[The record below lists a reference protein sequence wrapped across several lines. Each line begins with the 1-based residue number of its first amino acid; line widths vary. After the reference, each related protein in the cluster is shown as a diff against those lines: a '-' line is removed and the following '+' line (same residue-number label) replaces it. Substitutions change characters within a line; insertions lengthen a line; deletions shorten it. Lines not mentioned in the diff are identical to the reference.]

1 MGIRKVDYEMT
12 DDVIIKTENL
22 HYSYEDG
29 TKALQGIDLE
39 LKRGKRIAFLGAN
52 GSGKS
57 TFFLC
62 LNGVLKPQ
70 KGTLYYEGHPYYY
83 TRKELLALRSKVGI
97 VFQDPDNQLFSAS
110 VFQEISFGALNM
122 GMSEEAARERVTAVI
137 GELNITPFK
146 NKPTHALSG
155 GQKKQVS
162 IADILVMNPE
172 VIILDEPAAALDP
185 KHVEIVNG
193 VIEGLTKR
201 GITVLISTH
210 DVDYAY
216 RWADEVVLFHEG
228 KVLLQGETQ
237 FVFGQREILEK
248 THLKQPAVLE
258 MFGHLCQKG
267 ILEQGQKQPKTLK
280 QLENQLEE
288 IKTISKKAI
297 LVVSF
302 GTSHED
308 TREKTIDAIER
319 EIAADNPNHRIY
331 RAWTSNVIIRKLEKQ
346 SGIHINTVT
355 EAIKQI
361 IADGITEL
369 TVQPTHIMNGIEN
382 DRMKEEIK
390 AFRGQLSFLAFGN
403 PLLTTNQDNID
414 VIQTLMARFSDVKQE
429 EALVFMGHG
438 TTHYANTVYAA
449 LDYAF
454 KESGYGNV
462 FVGTVEAFPSIETVL
477 KAVKEYKPQRVILTP
492 LMIVAGE
499 HAKNDMAGEGRE
511 SWSSRFKQA
520 GFQVECVVK
529 GLGEYEG
536 IRHMLKSHVK
546 EARGTL

>member
-70 KGTLYYEGHPYYY
+70 KGTLYYEGHPYCY

-162 IADILVMNPE
+162 IADILVMDPE

-369 TVQPTHIMNGIEN
+369 TVQPTHIMNGMEN

-414 VIQTLMARFSDVKQE
+414 VIQTLMARFSDLKQE
-429 EALVFMGHG
+429 EVLVLMGHG

-477 KAVKEYKPQRVILTP
+477 KAVKGYKPQRVILTP

-511 SWSSRFKQA
+511 SWSSQFKQA

>member
-162 IADILVMNPE
+162 IADILVMDPE

-414 VIQTLMARFSDVKQE
+414 VIQTLMERFSDVKQE

-477 KAVKEYKPQRVILTP
+477 KAVKGYKPQRVILTP

-511 SWSSRFKQA
+511 SWSSQFKQA

>member
-1 MGIRKVDYEMT
+1 MDHEMT
-12 DDVIIKTENL
+12 DDIIIKTENL

-70 KGTLYYEGHPYYY
+70 KGSLYYEGHPYYY

-122 GMSEEAARERVTAVI
+122 GMSEDAAGERVTAVI

-146 NKPTHALSG
+146 DKPTHALSG

-162 IADILVMNPE
+162 VADILVMDPE

-185 KHVEIVNG
+185 KHVGIVNG

-237 FVFGQREILEK
+237 FVFGQRELLEK

-267 ILEQGQKQPKTLK
+267 ILEQGLKPPKTLK
-280 QLENQLEE
+280 QLEDQLEQ

-319 EIAADNPNHRIY
+319 EMAEDNPNHRIY

-355 EAIKQI
+355 EAMKQI
-361 IADGITEL
+361 SADGITEL

-382 DRMKEEIK
+382 DRMKEEIS
-390 AFRGQLSFLAFGN
+390 ALRGQFSFLAFGN

-414 VIQTLMARFSDVKQE
+414 IIQTLMERFSDLKQE

-477 KAVKEYKPQRVILTP
+477 KAVKEYKPQKVILTP

-511 SWSSRFKQA
+511 SWSNRFKQA

-536 IRHMLKSHVK
+536 IRQMFKSHVK
-546 EARGTL
+546 EARGAL

>member
-162 IADILVMNPE
+162 IADILVMDPE

-536 IRHMLKSHVK
+536 ICHMLKSHVK